1 MPLCVP
7 LVHTTCQLLLT
18 LSRAVNAA
26 FLVIAGGAKAIKG
39 TGCVGYRTKSGET
52 IQTSGS
58 RHTNSPCPSPAIGTA
73 HFCTPV
79 TNAQFVCRLLL
90 EIKTTF
96 RSYTSI
102 IN

>member
-1 MPLCVP
+1 MAAWMPLCVP

-39 TGCVGYRTKSGET
+39 TGCAGSRTKSGET

-58 RHTNSPCPSPAIGTA
+58 RHTNSPCPSPVVRLTKARRSEEHTSELQSLMRLSYA
-73 HFCTPV
+73 VFCLT
-79 TNAQFVCRLLL
+79 
-90 EIKTTF
+90 
-96 RSYTSI
+96 
-102 IN
+102 